1 MVAASTTVGMNGLDS
16 SGTDGGRAAE
26 DEAWSV
32 TVVET
37 AEPEGVA
44 VDGEKPHVTPAGRP
58 EQLKVTAELNPLEG
72 VSVRVAVPLLPDWIV
87 MEEGAMETEK
97 SGGGGGVQLG
107 L

>member
-1 MVAASTTVGMNGLDS
+1 MDPSGDVGV
-16 SGTDGGRAAE
+16 RAALA
-26 DEAWSV
+26 EACSV
-32 TVVET
+32 TVVEA
-37 AEPEGVA
+37 AEPDGAIVE
-44 VDGEKPHVTPAGRP
+44 GEKLQVTPAGRP